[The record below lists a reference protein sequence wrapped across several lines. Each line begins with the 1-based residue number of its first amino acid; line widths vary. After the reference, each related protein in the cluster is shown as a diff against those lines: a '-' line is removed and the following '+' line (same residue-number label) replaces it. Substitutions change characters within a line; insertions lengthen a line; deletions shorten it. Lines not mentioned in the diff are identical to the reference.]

1 MRLVFFGSGI
11 FAVPILRA
19 LAPHVI
25 AVVTQ
30 PDKPTGRKMVLTPT
44 PVKTVAEELGLPV
57 HTPIKAR
64 DPEFVD
70 WVRSLEADALVVAS
84 YGQILSQK
92 LLDSA
97 TRGGINL
104 HGSILPEYRGA
115 APIQRCLMDG
125 KPETGVT
132 LMQMDKGMDTGDMI
146 AIETIPITFED
157 TYATLEPKL
166 GELAAKM
173 AAEWMSRIVAG
184 DYPRE
189 QQNHDLATYAPKISK
204 EDGYLNWTDDALTIY
219 HRWQGLYPRPGI
231 VLPSPNGVIKL
242 AKFHV
247 LSSTA
252 DEPPGTILSV
262 KPQVVVTAS
271 NGVLELLEVQP
282 EGKPVMAATAWANG
296 ARLAVGDNL
305 QPI

>member
-1 MRLVFFGSGI
+1 MKLVYFGSGI

-19 LAPHVI
+19 LAPHVC

-44 PVKTVAEELGLPV
+44 PVKVVAEELGLPV
-57 HTPIKAR
+57 YTPIKAR
-64 DPEFVD
+64 DAEFVD

-97 TRGGINL
+97 KRGGINL

-125 KPETGVT
+125 KQETGVT

-146 AIETIPITFED
+146 AIEKIPITLED

-166 GELAAKM
+166 GELAAQM
-173 AAEWMSRIVAG
+173 AADWMPRIVAG
-184 DYPRE
+184 DYPRI
-189 QQNHDLATYAPKISK
+189 QQDHDLATYANKISK
-204 EDGYLNWTDDALTIY
+204 EDGFLQWSQAAWTIY
-219 HRWQGLYPRPGI
+219 HRWQGLSPRPGV
-231 VLPSPNGVIKL
+231 VLPSPTGPIKL
-242 AKFHV
+242 ARFAVAEESTTEAPGTV
-247 LSSTA
+247 LS
-252 DEPPGTILSV
+252 L
-262 KPQVVVTAS
+262 KPKVLVATGA
-271 NGVLELLEVQP
+271 GILELQEVQP

-296 ARLAVGDNL
+296 ARLSVGDRL
-305 QPI
+305 QSS

>member
-44 PVKTVAEELGLPV
+44 PVKVVAEELGLAI

-64 DPEFVD
+64 DSEFVD
-70 WVRSLEADALVVAS
+70 WVRSLDSDALVVAS

-97 TRGGINL
+97 KRGGINL

-115 APIQRCLMDG
+115 APIQRCLIDG

-146 AIETIPITFED
+146 AIETTPITPED

-173 AAEWMSRIVAG
+173 AADWMQRIVEG
-184 DYPRE
+184 DYLRE
-189 QQNHDLATYAPKISK
+189 PQNHDLATYAPKITK
-204 EDGYLNWTDDALTIY
+204 EDGYLNWTEDALTIY
-219 HRWQGLYPRPGI
+219 HRWQGLSPRPGI
-231 VLPSPNGVIKL
+231 VLPTPNGVIKL
-242 AKFHV
+242 AKFNV
-247 LSSTA
+247 LPSA
-252 DEPPGTILSV
+252 AGEIPGRILSV
-262 KPQVVVTAS
+262 KPQVMVAAL

-296 ARLAVGDNL
+296 ARLAIGDNL
-305 QPI
+305 QPV